1 MKKKIFAIDDE
12 HSIRFI
18 IENTFKKDFEV
29 ETFANGELA
38 LTSMQT
44 GAIPDLMICDIEMP
58 IMNGFEFIKQVRA
71 SGFFDDIPLLMLSGK
86 ESSDDRIK
94 CFETGADDY
103 IIKPFNP
110 KELLARVKRRLKS
123 LDLFTMRKG
132 H

>member
-1 MKKKIFAIDDE
+1 MRNKIFAIDDE
-12 HSIRFI
+12 SSIRFI
-18 IENTFKKDFEV
+18 IENTFKKDFEI
-29 ETFANGELA
+29 ETFHNGEQA
-38 LTSMQT
+38 LVAMQT
-44 GAIPDLMICDIEMP
+44 GDIPDLIICDIEMP
-58 IMNGFEFIKQVRA
+58 TMDGFEFIKQIRA

-123 LDLFTMRKG
+123 IDLYTLRKG
-132 H
+132 Y